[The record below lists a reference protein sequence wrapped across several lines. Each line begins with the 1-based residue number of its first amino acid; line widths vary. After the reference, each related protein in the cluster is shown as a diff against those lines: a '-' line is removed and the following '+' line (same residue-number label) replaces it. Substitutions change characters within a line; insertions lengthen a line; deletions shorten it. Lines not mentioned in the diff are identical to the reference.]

1 MGRTGFRNVDEPAA
15 VDAQVRC
22 VADLDGDASTPTP
35 SASPDY
41 ATVLATCA
49 RESTGGNDVVNALAR
64 AALEWLVSRDV
75 KRLRFTLLRIVASL
89 D

>member
-1 MGRTGFRNVDEPAA
+1 MGRTGFGNVDEPAA
-15 VDAQVRC
+15 VGAQLRH

-35 SASPDY
+35 AASPDY

-64 AALEWLVSRDV
+64 AALEWLVSPDV
-75 KRLRFTLLRIVASL
+75 KRLRFALLGIIANL